1 MDKDIID
8 IICQYFSRKP
18 IEKAWVFGSFSRGE
32 QRPDSDIDILIT
44 FVPNTKMGLQFFG
57 MIDDLEKL
65 LNRSVDLV
73 VEGDLLPF
81 AAKSANRDKMKINF
95 TTIINFYINKFQIP
109 TPTLRG
115 VAKRPLILAD
125 MTFLTRLRSSEIP
138 PLIVLAA

>member
-1 MDKDIID
+1 MDKNIID

-81 AAKSANRDKMKINF
+81 AAKSANRDKK
-95 TTIINFYINKFQIP
+95 
-109 TPTLRG
+109 
-115 VAKRPLILAD
+115 LIYE
-125 MTFLTRLRSSEIP
+125 RSR
-138 PLIVLAA
+138 

>member
-1 MDKDIID
+1 MDKNIID

-81 AAKSANRDKMKINF
+81 AAESANRDKK
-95 TTIINFYINKFQIP
+95 
-109 TPTLRG
+109 
-115 VAKRPLILAD
+115 LIYE
-125 MTFLTRLRSSEIP
+125 RNC
-138 PLIVLAA
+138 

>member
-81 AAKSANRDKMKINF
+81 AAKSANRHKK
-95 TTIINFYINKFQIP
+95 
-109 TPTLRG
+109 
-115 VAKRPLILAD
+115 LIYE
-125 MTFLTRLRSSEIP
+125 RNC
-138 PLIVLAA
+138 

>member
-1 MDKDIID
+1 MDKNIID
-8 IICQYFSRKP
+8 INCQYFSRKP

-81 AAKSANRDKMKINF
+81 AAKSANRDKK
-95 TTIINFYINKFQIP
+95 
-109 TPTLRG
+109 
-115 VAKRPLILAD
+115 LIYE
-125 MTFLTRLRSSEIP
+125 RNC
-138 PLIVLAA
+138 

>member
-1 MDKDIID
+1 MDKNIID
-8 IICQYFSRKP
+8 IISQYFSRKP

-81 AAKSANRDKMKINF
+81 AAKSANRDKK
-95 TTIINFYINKFQIP
+95 
-109 TPTLRG
+109 
-115 VAKRPLILAD
+115 LIYE
-125 MTFLTRLRSSEIP
+125 RSR
-138 PLIVLAA
+138 

>member
-1 MDKDIID
+1 MDKNIID

-57 MIDDLEKL
+57 MIDDLENL

-81 AAKSANRDKMKINF
+81 AAKSANRDKK
-95 TTIINFYINKFQIP
+95 
-109 TPTLRG
+109 
-115 VAKRPLILAD
+115 LIYE
-125 MTFLTRLRSSEIP
+125 RNC
-138 PLIVLAA
+138 

>member
-1 MDKDIID
+1 MDKNIID

-73 VEGDLLPF
+73 VEGDLLSF
-81 AAKSANRDKMKINF
+81 AAKSANRDKK
-95 TTIINFYINKFQIP
+95 
-109 TPTLRG
+109 
-115 VAKRPLILAD
+115 LIYE
-125 MTFLTRLRSSEIP
+125 RNR
-138 PLIVLAA
+138 

>member
-1 MDKDIID
+1 MDKNIID

-18 IEKAWVFGSFSRGE
+18 VEKAWVFGSFSRGE

-81 AAKSANRDKMKINF
+81 AAKSANRDKK
-95 TTIINFYINKFQIP
+95 
-109 TPTLRG
+109 
-115 VAKRPLILAD
+115 LIYD
-125 MTFLTRLRSSEIP
+125 RNC
-138 PLIVLAA
+138 

>member
-1 MDKDIID
+1 MDKNIID

-57 MIDDLEKL
+57 MIDDIEKL

-81 AAKSANRDKMKINF
+81 AAKSANRDKK
-95 TTIINFYINKFQIP
+95 
-109 TPTLRG
+109 
-115 VAKRPLILAD
+115 LIYE
-125 MTFLTRLRSSEIP
+125 RNC
-138 PLIVLAA
+138 

>member
-1 MDKDIID
+1 MDKNIID

-32 QRPDSDIDILIT
+32 QRPDSDIDILMT

-81 AAKSANRDKMKINF
+81 AAKSANRDKK
-95 TTIINFYINKFQIP
+95 
-109 TPTLRG
+109 
-115 VAKRPLILAD
+115 LIYE
-125 MTFLTRLRSSEIP
+125 RNC
-138 PLIVLAA
+138 

>member
-1 MDKDIID
+1 MDKNIIY

-81 AAKSANRDKMKINF
+81 AAKSANRDKK
-95 TTIINFYINKFQIP
+95 
-109 TPTLRG
+109 
-115 VAKRPLILAD
+115 LIYE
-125 MTFLTRLRSSEIP
+125 RN
-138 PLIVLAA
+138 

>member
-1 MDKDIID
+1 MDKNIID

-81 AAKSANRDKMKINF
+81 AAKSVNSDKK
-95 TTIINFYINKFQIP
+95 
-109 TPTLRG
+109 
-115 VAKRPLILAD
+115 LIYE
-125 MTFLTRLRSSEIP
+125 SNC
-138 PLIVLAA
+138 

>member
-81 AAKSANRDKMKINF
+81 AAKSANRDKK
-95 TTIINFYINKFQIP
+95 
-109 TPTLRG
+109 
-115 VAKRPLILAD
+115 LIYE
-125 MTFLTRLRSSEIP
+125 RNC
-138 PLIVLAA
+138 

>member
-1 MDKDIID
+1 MDKNIID

-18 IEKAWVFGSFSRGE
+18 IEKAWLFGSFSRGE

-81 AAKSANRDKMKINF
+81 AAKSANRDKK
-95 TTIINFYINKFQIP
+95 
-109 TPTLRG
+109 
-115 VAKRPLILAD
+115 LIYE
-125 MTFLTRLRSSEIP
+125 RNC
-138 PLIVLAA
+138 

>member
-8 IICQYFSRKP
+8 IICQYLSRKP

-81 AAKSANRDKMKINF
+81 AAKSANRDKK
-95 TTIINFYINKFQIP
+95 
-109 TPTLRG
+109 
-115 VAKRPLILAD
+115 LIYE
-125 MTFLTRLRSSEIP
+125 RNC
-138 PLIVLAA
+138 

>member
-1 MDKDIID
+1 MDKNIID

-73 VEGDLLPF
+73 VEGDMLPF
-81 AAKSANRDKMKINF
+81 AAKSANRDKK
-95 TTIINFYINKFQIP
+95 
-109 TPTLRG
+109 
-115 VAKRPLILAD
+115 LIYE
-125 MTFLTRLRSSEIP
+125 RNC
-138 PLIVLAA
+138 

>member
-1 MDKDIID
+1 MDKNIID

-32 QRPDSDIDILIT
+32 LRPDSDIDILIT

-81 AAKSANRDKMKINF
+81 AAKSANRDKK
-95 TTIINFYINKFQIP
+95 
-109 TPTLRG
+109 
-115 VAKRPLILAD
+115 LIYE
-125 MTFLTRLRSSEIP
+125 RSH
-138 PLIVLAA
+138 

>member
-1 MDKDIID
+1 MDKNIID

-32 QRPDSDIDILIT
+32 QRLDSDIDILIT

-81 AAKSANRDKMKINF
+81 AAKSANRDKK
-95 TTIINFYINKFQIP
+95 
-109 TPTLRG
+109 
-115 VAKRPLILAD
+115 LIYE
-125 MTFLTRLRSSEIP
+125 RNC
-138 PLIVLAA
+138 

>member
-8 IICQYFSRKP
+8 IICQYLSRKP
-18 IEKAWVFGSFSRGE
+18 IEKAWVFGSFSLGE

-81 AAKSANRDKMKINF
+81 AAKSANRDKK
-95 TTIINFYINKFQIP
+95 
-109 TPTLRG
+109 
-115 VAKRPLILAD
+115 LIYE
-125 MTFLTRLRSSEIP
+125 RNC
-138 PLIVLAA
+138 

>member
-1 MDKDIID
+1 MDKNIID

-32 QRPDSDIDILIT
+32 QRPDIDIDILIT

-81 AAKSANRDKMKINF
+81 AAKSANRDKK
-95 TTIINFYINKFQIP
+95 
-109 TPTLRG
+109 
-115 VAKRPLILAD
+115 LIYE
-125 MTFLTRLRSSEIP
+125 RNC
-138 PLIVLAA
+138 

>member
-1 MDKDIID
+1 MDKNIID

-81 AAKSANRDKMKINF
+81 AAKSANRDKK
-95 TTIINFYINKFQIP
+95 
-109 TPTLRG
+109 
-115 VAKRPLILAD
+115 LIYE
-125 MTFLTRLRSSEIP
+125 RNRQK
-138 PLIVLAA
+138 

>member
-1 MDKDIID
+1 MDKNIID

-81 AAKSANRDKMKINF
+81 AAKSANCDKK
-95 TTIINFYINKFQIP
+95 
-109 TPTLRG
+109 
-115 VAKRPLILAD
+115 LIYE
-125 MTFLTRLRSSEIP
+125 RNC
-138 PLIVLAA
+138 

>member
-1 MDKDIID
+1 MDKNIID

-32 QRPDSDIDILIT
+32 QRPYSDIDILIT

-81 AAKSANRDKMKINF
+81 AAKSANRDKK
-95 TTIINFYINKFQIP
+95 
-109 TPTLRG
+109 
-115 VAKRPLILAD
+115 LIYE
-125 MTFLTRLRSSEIP
+125 RNC
-138 PLIVLAA
+138 

>member
-1 MDKDIID
+1 MDKNIID

-32 QRPDSDIDILIT
+32 QRPDSDIDILIP

-81 AAKSANRDKMKINF
+81 AAKSANRDKK
-95 TTIINFYINKFQIP
+95 
-109 TPTLRG
+109 
-115 VAKRPLILAD
+115 LIYE
-125 MTFLTRLRSSEIP
+125 RNC
-138 PLIVLAA
+138 

>member
-81 AAKSANRDKMKINF
+81 AAKSANRDKK
-95 TTIINFYINKFQIP
+95 
-109 TPTLRG
+109 
-115 VAKRPLILAD
+115 LIYE
-125 MTFLTRLRSSEIP
+125 RRC
-138 PLIVLAA
+138 

>member
-1 MDKDIID
+1 MDKNIID

-65 LNRSVDLV
+65 LNRSEDLV

-81 AAKSANRDKMKINF
+81 AAKSANRDKK
-95 TTIINFYINKFQIP
+95 
-109 TPTLRG
+109 
-115 VAKRPLILAD
+115 LIYE
-125 MTFLTRLRSSEIP
+125 RNC
-138 PLIVLAA
+138 

>member
-1 MDKDIID
+1 MDKNIID
-8 IICQYFSRKP
+8 IICQYFRRKP

-81 AAKSANRDKMKINF
+81 AAKSANRDKKLI
-95 TTIINFYINKFQIP
+95 Y
-109 TPTLRG
+109 
-115 VAKRPLILAD
+115 KRNC
-125 MTFLTRLRSSEIP
+125 
-138 PLIVLAA
+138 

>member
-1 MDKDIID
+1 MDKNIID

-65 LNRSVDLV
+65 LNRSVDV
-73 VEGDLLPF
+73 VGEGDLLPF
-81 AAKSANRDKMKINF
+81 AAKSANRDKK
-95 TTIINFYINKFQIP
+95 
-109 TPTLRG
+109 
-115 VAKRPLILAD
+115 LIYE
-125 MTFLTRLRSSEIP
+125 RNC
-138 PLIVLAA
+138 

>member
-81 AAKSANRDKMKINF
+81 AAKSANRDKK
-95 TTIINFYINKFQIP
+95 
-109 TPTLRG
+109 
-115 VAKRPLILAD
+115 LIYE
-125 MTFLTRLRSSEIP
+125 RRR
-138 PLIVLAA
+138 